1 MKRLFIIV
9 TSALLLIATTTA
21 QALEYTP
28 PADNETANKAI
39 AEENSRLLRQLDSM
53 IVNSA
58 QLYEKKETRIE
69 LLKEHL
75 SKTTDNMSKIET
87 YSSLY
92 DEYFVFQFDSAFTYI
107 DKKIALATAIGNKLH
122 YDMALLDKAALLSIG
137 GLYSE
142 TAALLK
148 EIDPEGLSEEVQ
160 IKYNVTHFYL
170 YILV

>member
-1 MKRLFIIV
+1 MKHLFIIV
-9 TSALLLIATTTA
+9 TSALLLVATTTV

-69 LLKEHL
+69 LLKEHM
-75 SKTTDNMSKIET
+75 SKATDNMSKLET

-107 DKKIALATAIGNKLH
+107 DKKIALAAVICNKQH
-122 YDMALLDKAALLSIG
+122 YDMRCWTRLRCCR
-137 GLYSE
+137 
-142 TAALLK
+142 
-148 EIDPEGLSEEVQ
+148 
-160 IKYNVTHFYL
+160 
-170 YILV
+170 

>member
-1 MKRLFIIV
+1 MKHLFIIV
-9 TSALLLIATTTA
+9 TSALLLIATATA

-75 SKTTDNMSKIET
+75 SKATDNMSMLET
-87 YSSLY
+87 YGSLY

-107 DKKIALATAIGNKLH
+107 DKKIALAAAIGNK
-122 YDMALLDKAALLSIG
+122 
-137 GLYSE
+137 
-142 TAALLK
+142 
-148 EIDPEGLSEEVQ
+148 
-160 IKYNVTHFYL
+160 
-170 YILV
+170 